1 MTRSK
6 WLLVLS
12 IAPAVIASVA
22 GVKIE
27 GIVSSLVGGWA
38 LICWVLAFI
47 LRKKKNAPGGAN
59 RLQSST
65 QNAPAAARPAPRAA
79 DPRPI
84 VKPTPRPEAP
94 QPAAAPAYQFVDFH
108 VAGTSFNNDDGTQ
121 RQVILRHIKFKD
133 APYVTDPEHLNLQ
146 IVGYEYEGEP
156 AYKCLV
162 NGYQIGN
169 VPANK
174 VADVAE
180 ALKHDDVTIS
190 DFDVIGGGM
199 RNGERM
205 SYGASMALRYTP
217 ALH

>member
-27 GIVSSLVGGWA
+27 GLVSSLVGGWA

-79 DPRPI
+79 D
-84 VKPTPRPEAP
+84 P

-190 DFDVIGGGM
+190 GFDVIGGGM

-217 ALH
+217 TLQKF